1 VLIFNNGCCG
11 SHLQGSYT
19 PAWRSHVLLHLPFYG
34 VLVPQLLELCAA
46 RMPARADSALRD
58 AYAVLRELSFDE
70 ALVDLLEQAEAAAN
84 RCRGAEGGGRAG
96 NGSGCAKTA

>member
-1 VLIFNNGCCG
+1 
-11 SHLQGSYT
+11 
-19 PAWRSHVLLHLPFYG
+19 VLLHLPFYG

-58 AYAVLRELSFDE
+58 AYAVLRELSFDP

-84 RCRGAEGGGRAG
+84 RYSRGVGGRRSGRAG
-96 NGSGCAKTA
+96 GARQQSGCARSGHRLAS